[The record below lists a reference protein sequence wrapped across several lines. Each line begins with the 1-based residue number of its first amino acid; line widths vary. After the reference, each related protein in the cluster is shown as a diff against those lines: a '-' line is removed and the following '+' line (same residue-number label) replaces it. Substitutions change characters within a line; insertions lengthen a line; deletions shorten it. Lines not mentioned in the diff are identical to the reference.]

1 MGNWRQTKEAA
12 TGPEPLLWWSSW
24 NGISYKFQ
32 GSCEAPCCE
41 LCKFLLI
48 MFEPSYSVIADK
60 TLLNL
65 REMYKNKVNIK
76 LI

>member
-1 MGNWRQTKEAA
+1 MKWASGDKLTRQ
-12 TGPEPLLWWSSW
+12 LLDLNLYFGGVHGMVSRT
-24 NGISYKFQ
+24 NLQ
-32 GSCEAPCCE
+32 GCK

-48 MFEPSYSVIADK
+48 TFEPAYSVIADK

-65 REMYKNKVNIK
+65 RELYKNKVNIK